1 MAKVSALNE
10 RTKKTIPIKK
20 LVYTGMMTA
29 ITVVTSQIAFP
40 LPSGIPVT
48 LQTFSVSFCGY
59 FGGFWGVAA
68 VGVYLLLGLVGVPVF
83 ANFKGGFSAL
93 AGVTGGYLIGFL
105 PMALFCAIPI
115 KVKNSV
121 LRMVLKVLL
130 GLVGLMLCHLL
141 GALWFGSF
149 SGCGFQK
156 AFLTA
161 SVPYLLKDVVS
172 VAVGCL
178 LSDLLK
184 RRLKLDR

>member
-83 ANFKGGFSAL
+83 ANFKGGFSAFSRQNYDKNPKKHQISS
-93 AGVTGGYLIGFL
+93 VFIYFL
-105 PMALFCAIPI
+105 KIQTSIVRP
-115 KVKNSV
+115 S
-121 LRMVLKVLL
+121 
-130 GLVGLMLCHLL
+130 
-141 GALWFGSF
+141 
-149 SGCGFQK
+149 
-156 AFLTA
+156 
-161 SVPYLLKDVVS
+161 
-172 VAVGCL
+172 
-178 LSDLLK
+178 
-184 RRLKLDR
+184 